1 VRRFALPRI
10 LDRVADRAIMI
21 GASFLLVLG
30 LAALT
35 AISAMI
41 PPGQAYWHILL
52 GGWLLL
58 GVAYS
63 MSVTP
68 GGRLLRRSAS
78 SEDRP
83 ALFAAQFA
91 LSHVCWLIAYPLVGQ
106 LGARVSMTAAFGG
119 MARWRRLVRSRRCCC
134 GRRTTRTRC
143 RTVTMIFRPI
153 IPISVTLTPT
163 AMPST
168 PS

>member
-1 VRRFALPRI
+1 
-10 LDRVADRAIMI
+10 MI

-30 LAALT
+30 LAPLT

-68 GGRLLRRSAS
+68 GGRLLRRSAGS
-78 SEDRP
+78 RGRP
-83 ALFAAQFA
+83 ACIVRGAVRTQPCLLADR
-91 LSHVCWLIAYPLVGQ
+91 LSAGRPAC
-106 LGARVSMTAAFGG
+106 ARVSMTAAAVWPGAGG
-119 MARWRRLVRSRRCCC
+119 GWCGPRRCCC

-153 IPISVTLTPT
+153 IPIGDAPRRRRCQARLRDR
-163 AMPST
+163 
-168 PS
+168 